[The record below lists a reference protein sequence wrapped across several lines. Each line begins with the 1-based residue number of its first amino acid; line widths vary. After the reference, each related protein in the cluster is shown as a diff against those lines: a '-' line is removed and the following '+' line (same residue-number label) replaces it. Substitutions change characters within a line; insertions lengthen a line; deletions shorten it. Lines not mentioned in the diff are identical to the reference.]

1 MKFIGIIPARFAS
14 TRFPGKPLV
23 DIGGK
28 IMIQRVYEQAKK
40 SLDTVFV
47 ATDDKR
53 IEKAVLSFGGNVVL
67 TSKRHKSGTD
77 RISEAIEVII
87 EKTKEKYEI
96 IINIQGDEPFI
107 YPEQIE
113 SLKKCFKLKRTQIAT
128 LAKPINNSKD
138 IFDINKPKLILNHK
152 KEAIYFSRTPI
163 PFVRGV
169 PQKEW
174 ISKHKFYKH
183 IGLYGYRYDV
193 LKEITKLKPSF
204 LEMSESLEQLR
215 WIENG
220 YKIKVEETEY
230 ESLGIDTRKDL
241 KRIHD
246 AGFI

>member
-1 MKFIGIIPARFAS
+1 M
-14 TRFPGKPLV
+14 
-23 DIGGK
+23 
-28 IMIQRVYEQAKK
+28 
-40 SLDTVFV
+40 
-47 ATDDKR
+47 
-53 IEKAVLSFGGNVVL
+53 
-67 TSKRHKSGTD
+67 
-77 RISEAIEVII
+77 
-87 EKTKEKYEI
+87 
-96 IINIQGDEPFI
+96 
-107 YPEQIE
+107 
-113 SLKKCFKLKRTQIAT
+113 
-128 LAKPINNSKD
+128 
-138 IFDINKPKLILNHK
+138 
-152 KEAIYFSRTPI
+152 
-163 PFVRGV
+163 